1 MRRLVRHGLAGL
13 AAGTFAVAAA
23 VTTLG
28 ADATPTAAAPPVV
41 TAAPGEFVPV
51 QFQPVDPVADA
62 ERAATAERDSR
73 DAERARTAAATAQA
87 AYQRAVELGTQ
98 GQAIDQESS
107 AIKAQAKAR
116 IQAAKDKAEAAEAA
130 AEAAEQ
136 KARDA
141 AIANQGYTPGTTDV
155 REIARQ
161 ILLNKFSYGDDQYA
175 CFSWI
180 IERESS
186 WDVHAENRSSGAY
199 GLPQSLPGSKMAS
212 VAPDWRDNPATQ
224 IIWGAQYM
232 KQRYGSPCDAKSHWQ
247 SAGNY

>member
-13 AAGTFAVAAA
+13 AAATFAVAAG
-23 VTTLG
+23 VTSLG
-28 ADATPTAAAPPVV
+28 ADATSTVASPPVV
-41 TAAPGEFVPV
+41 PAATGEFVPV
-51 QFQPVDPVADA
+51 QFQPADPVADA
-62 ERAATAERDSR
+62 ERAATAERDTR
-73 DAERARTAAATAQA
+73 EAERTRIAAATAQT

-107 AIKAQAKAR
+107 EIKAEAKAR
-116 IQAAKDKAEAAEAA
+116 IQAAKERAEAAEAA
-130 AEAAEQ
+130 AEAAA
-136 KARDA
+136 KRARDA

-161 ILLNKFSYGDDQYA
+161 ILMNKFSYGDDQYA

-180 IERESS
+180 ITRESN
-186 WDVHAENRSSGAY
+186 WDVHAQNASSGAY

-212 VAPDWRDNPATQ
+212 VAADWRDNPATQ

-232 KQRYGSPCDAKSHWQ
+232 KSRYGSPCDAKSHWQ